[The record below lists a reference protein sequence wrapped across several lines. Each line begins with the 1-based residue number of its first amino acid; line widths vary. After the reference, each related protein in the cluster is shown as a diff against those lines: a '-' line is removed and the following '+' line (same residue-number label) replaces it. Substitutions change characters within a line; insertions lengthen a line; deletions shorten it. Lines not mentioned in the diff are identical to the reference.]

1 MARSRKV
8 SRKKRSAKRK
18 TSRKVAK
25 RCPPGCV
32 KKPMLLTDN
41 GKIILGSTKAAK
53 PKRKTSRKVS
63 RKRRSVKRKVS
74 RKKRSVK
81 RKVSRKRRS
90 VKRKASRKVSRK
102 RRSVKRKSRK
112 RKSAKRKASRKRRS
126 AKRKA
131 SRKRKSAKRKAS
143 RKKTRNSPPSG
154 VIKKQNLGVGSVM
167 VGQDGKTMYKVVEIT
182 MRGKPVKKWAK
193 MKFNMGQLFCSK
205 DDAYQD
211 CPLVKGVQSSQLQTI
226 KTLSNNIKRLFIG
239 AQRDRNEIQKLT
251 NQDTFLSLKG
261 EKPENEEEIAGL
273 KESMIGKSNTAL
285 RVKRNLDD
293 RVLEINTK
301 GLFGVTRLQE
311 LAKQNKAN
319 VDETKRRIEI
329 LQKKAK
335 NDQENFKQRLKRLKK
350 RLSKGMTRELK
361 AKWEQYEEE
370 ERKKEKRKSRR

>member
-41 GKIILGSTKAAK
+41 GKIILGSTRAAK
-53 PKRKTSRKVS
+53 PKRKASRKVS

-81 RKVSRKRRS
+81 RKASRKRRS

-102 RRSVKRKSRK
+102 RRSVKRKASRK
-112 RKSAKRKASRKRRS
+112 RKSVKRKASRKRKS

-143 RKKTRNSPPSG
+143 RKKVRNSPPSG

-193 MKFNMGQLFCSK
+193 MKFNMGQLLCGK
-205 DDAYQD
+205 DDAACEQLTHKQFKERWRPRLYDLTDQYQRSFFNMY
-211 CPLVKGVQSSQLQTI
+211 KMKIGKEFR
-226 KTLSNNIKRLFIG
+226 KTLTDSIKQLLLEMHSEAATMNKSF
-239 AQRDRNEIQKLT
+239 
-251 NQDTFLSLKG
+251 SW
-261 EKPENEEEIAGL
+261 EKPL
-273 KESMIGKSNTAL
+273 L
-285 RVKRNLDD
+285 R
-293 RVLEINTK
+293 
-301 GLFGVTRLQE
+301 
-311 LAKQNKAN
+311 
-319 VDETKRRIEI
+319 
-329 LQKKAK
+329 
-335 NDQENFKQRLKRLKK
+335 
-350 RLSKGMTRELK
+350 
-361 AKWEQYEEE
+361 QYEIYKKFVTTQ
-370 ERKKEKRKSRR
+370 RKDLIKQVDKTMTLGKARETYGFWEDL

>member
-8 SRKKRSAKRK
+8 SRKKRSAKRE
-18 TSRKVAK
+18 TSRKVSK

-41 GKIILGSTKAAK
+41 GKIILGSTRAAK
-53 PKRKTSRKVS
+53 PKRKMSRKVS

-102 RRSVKRKSRK
+102 RRSVKRKASRK
-112 RKSAKRKASRKRRS
+112 RKS

-193 MKFNMGQLFCSK
+193 MKFKMGLMCSK
-205 DDAYQD
+205 HKDTDECDFKKPKNPITENIEILTENIKNTVSQIAVVEKQIAEKHEEAKKK
-211 CPLVKGVQSSQLQTI
+211 LVKQKEYEKAKKISQAKKNKDAI
-226 KTLSNNIKRLFIG
+226 M
-239 AQRDRNEIQKLT
+239 EILKEK
-251 NQDTFLSLKG
+251 LSLK
-261 EKPENEEEIAGL
+261 
-273 KESMIGKSNTAL
+273 
-285 RVKRNLDD
+285 R
-293 RVLEINTK
+293 
-301 GLFGVTRLQE
+301 
-311 LAKQNKAN
+311 
-319 VDETKRRIEI
+319 
-329 LQKKAK
+329 
-335 NDQENFKQRLKRLKK
+335 RLKK
-350 RLSKGMTRELK
+350 QENILENSRKTLQALFEL
-361 AKWEQYEEE
+361 QND
-370 ERKKEKRKSRR
+370 RISQILGGQ

>member
-74 RKKRSVK
+74 RKRKRSVK

-102 RRSVKRKSRK
+102 RRSVKRKASRK
-112 RKSAKRKASRKRRS
+112 RKS

-193 MKFNMGQLFCSK
+193 MKFNMGQMCSTK
-205 DDAYQD
+205 DDANCD
-211 CPLVKGVQSSQLQTI
+211 GGVMGQPTQSPAEVQGNLSREIKSQEAY
-226 KTLSNNIKRLFIG
+226 R
-239 AQRDRNEIQKLT
+239 RDRKARLVELE
-251 NQDTFLSLKG
+251 DRLSL
-261 EKPENEEEIAGL
+261 
-273 KESMIGKSNTAL
+273 L
-285 RVKRNLDD
+285 RQQPRHTRD
-293 RVLEINTK
+293 RARRI
-301 GLFGVTRLQE
+301 
-311 LAKQNKAN
+311 
-319 VDETKRRIEI
+319 DRRIEI
-329 LQKKAK
+329 TKNLIKTLNRSIRQFTKNIHNLERVKKLHLS
-335 NDQENFKQRLKRLKK
+335 RTLLK
-350 RLSKGMTRELK
+350 T
-361 AKWEQYEEE
+361 
-370 ERKKEKRKSRR
+370 

>member
-102 RRSVKRKSRK
+102 RRSVKRKASRK
-112 RKSAKRKASRKRRS
+112 RKSAKRKASRKR
-126 AKRKA
+126 
-131 SRKRKSAKRKAS
+131 KSTKRKAS

-193 MKFNMGQLFCSK
+193 MKFKMGQVFCGK
-205 DDAYQD
+205 DDAACKQLTPMQAFTSRFRPKLYDLENKYQRV
-211 CPLVKGVQSSQLQTI
+211 LFNITMKIGKNQKELKRTLAKAITKQLKDMNKQ
-226 KTLSNNIKRLFIG
+226 
-239 AQRDRNEIQKLT
+239 AA
-251 NQDTFLSLKG
+251 
-261 EKPENEEEIAGL
+261 IAGRPNWA
-273 KESMIGKSNTAL
+273 KS
-285 RVKRNLDD
+285 
-293 RVLEINTK
+293 VLV
-301 GLFGVTRLQE
+301 LV
-311 LAKQNKAN
+311 
-319 VDETKRRIEI
+319 
-329 LQKKAK
+329 
-335 NDQENFKQRLKRLKK
+335 
-350 RLSKGMTRELK
+350 
-361 AKWEQYEEE
+361 
-370 ERKKEKRKSRR
+370 

>member
-74 RKKRSVK
+74 RKRKRSVK

-131 SRKRKSAKRKAS
+131 SRKKKSAKRKASRKRKSAKRKAS

-154 VIKKQNLGVGSVM
+154 VIKQQNLGVGSVM

-193 MKFNMGQLFCSK
+193 MKFNMGQMCSTK
-205 DDAYQD
+205 DDANCDGGVMGQPTQSQAKVQKNLSREIKSQEAYRISLSTR
-211 CPLVKGVQSSQLQTI
+211 LVELEDR
-226 KTLSNNIKRLFIG
+226 LSLLR
-239 AQRDRNEIQKLT
+239 QQPRHTRDR
-251 NQDTFLSLKG
+251 
-261 EKPENEEEIAGL
+261 A
-273 KESMIGKSNTAL
+273 
-285 RVKRNLDD
+285 
-293 RVLEINTK
+293 
-301 GLFGVTRLQE
+301 
-311 LAKQNKAN
+311 
-319 VDETKRRIEI
+319 RRIEI
-329 LQKKAK
+329 TKNLIKTLNRSKRQFTENIRNLKSAKKLHLS
-335 NDQENFKQRLKRLKK
+335 RTLLK
-350 RLSKGMTRELK
+350 T
-361 AKWEQYEEE
+361 
-370 ERKKEKRKSRR
+370 

>member
-18 TSRKVAK
+18 TSRKVSK

-112 RKSAKRKASRKRRS
+112 RKSAKRKASRKR
-126 AKRKA
+126 
-131 SRKRKSAKRKAS
+131 KSAKRKAS

-154 VIKKQNLGVGSVM
+154 VIKQQNLGVGSVM

-193 MKFNMGQLFCSK
+193 MKFKMGGSCSR
-205 DDAYQD
+205 DDGA
-211 CPLVKGVQSSQLQTI
+211 CEW
-226 KTLSNNIKRLFIG
+226 KRLNPKEVFTNMF
-239 AQRDRNEIQKLT
+239 RPKLYDLT
-251 NQDTFLSLKG
+251 NKYQRTFFNERMEIGKDHEALKRTLKNSIAQLL
-261 EKPENEEEIAGL
+261 EKMNSEAAIAGRPNWA
-273 KESMIGKSNTAL
+273 KSVLDQYKKYNKYTTDQREDLIKQVEDGRIKLDRAL
-285 RVKRNLDD
+285 STYLRRLTIRYPSGGHV
-293 RVLEINTK
+293 T
-301 GLFGVTRLQE
+301 GL
-311 LAKQNKAN
+311 
-319 VDETKRRIEI
+319 I
-329 LQKKAK
+329 
-335 NDQENFKQRLKRLKK
+335 
-350 RLSKGMTRELK
+350 
-361 AKWEQYEEE
+361 
-370 ERKKEKRKSRR
+370 

>member
-112 RKSAKRKASRKRRS
+112 RKSAKRKASRK
-126 AKRKA
+126 
-131 SRKRKSAKRKAS
+131 
-143 RKKTRNSPPSG
+143 KTRNSPPSG
-154 VIKKQNLGVGSVM
+154 VIKQQNLGVGSVM

-193 MKFNMGQLFCSK
+193 MKFKMGQVCSSR
-205 DDAYQD
+205 DDANCD
-211 CPLVKGVQSSQLQTI
+211 ESPAKVQEN
-226 KTLSNNIKRLFIG
+226 LSREIETQEEYIRVRKARL
-239 AQRDRNEIQKLT
+239 DEL
-251 NQDTFLSLKG
+251 
-261 EKPENEEEIAGL
+261 EN
-273 KESMIGKSNTAL
+273 
-285 RVKRNLDD
+285 
-293 RVLEINTK
+293 
-301 GLFGVTRLQE
+301 RLQRGMTDPRRKE
-311 LAKQNKAN
+311 ITENLI
-319 VDETKRRIEI
+319 ETLNRSIRQFTKNIRILKRA
-329 LQKKAK
+329 KKAH
-335 NDQENFKQRLKRLKK
+335 FLHTLYTLKK
-350 RLSKGMTRELK
+350 
-361 AKWEQYEEE
+361 
-370 ERKKEKRKSRR
+370 

>member
-18 TSRKVAK
+18 TSRKVSK

-53 PKRKTSRKVS
+53 PKRKTSRKAS

-112 RKSAKRKASRKRRS
+112 RKSAKRKASRKRKS

-131 SRKRKSAKRKAS
+131 SRKKKSAKRKAS

-193 MKFNMGQLFCSK
+193 MKFKMGQSCGK
-205 DDAYQD
+205 DDAAECNLFVSNEEQQRIAKEIRGQRSHIVS
-211 CPLVKGVQSSQLQTI
+211 LLNLIEKNR
-226 KTLSNNIKRLFIG
+226 KTLERLRKKETHTKKDEADIKRLIKLIIELQNTLREVKQKEEVAAAVAVG
-239 AQRDRNEIQKLT
+239 AL
-251 NQDTFLSLKG
+251 NQTRM
-261 EKPENEEEIAGL
+261 NRL
-273 KESMIGKSNTAL
+273 KEATDRFNIRYGKM
-285 RVKRNLDD
+285 
-293 RVLEINTK
+293 
-301 GLFGVTRLQE
+301 
-311 LAKQNKAN
+311 
-319 VDETKRRIEI
+319 
-329 LQKKAK
+329 
-335 NDQENFKQRLKRLKK
+335 LKRAAEQKARVAK
-350 RLSKGMTRELK
+350 R
-361 AKWEQYEEE
+361 
-370 ERKKEKRKSRR
+370 SR

>member
-41 GKIILGSTKAAK
+41 GKIILGSTRAAK
-53 PKRKTSRKVS
+53 PKRKASRKVS

-74 RKKRSVK
+74 RKRRSVK

-102 RRSVKRKSRK
+102 RRSVKRKASRK
-112 RKSAKRKASRKRRS
+112 RKS

-143 RKKTRNSPPSG
+143 RKQVRTSPPSG

-193 MKFNMGQLFCSK
+193 MKFKMGLMCSK
-205 DDAYQD
+205 GGSDDKEVNIVKSNEKQQE
-211 CPLVKGVQSSQLQTI
+211 LVKEIRDQRSRIVDLLKTIEKNRRTLERGRKRETLTQEEIERFIHSIIELQGTLRKLKEQEIVMLRNAYGSIGVRYM
-226 KTLSNNIKRLFIG
+226 KRL
-239 AQRDRNEIQKLT
+239 
-251 NQDTFLSLKG
+251 
-261 EKPENEEEIAGL
+261 
-273 KESMIGKSNTAL
+273 
-285 RVKRNLDD
+285 
-293 RVLEINTK
+293 TK
-301 GLFGVTRLQE
+301 AT
-311 LAKQNKAN
+311 
-319 VDETKRRIEI
+319 
-329 LQKKAK
+329 
-335 NDQENFKQRLKRLKK
+335 ENFNLRYGKRLE
-350 RLSKGMTRELK
+350 RAAARK
-361 AKWEQYEEE
+361 ARAAAWG
-370 ERKKEKRKSRR
+370 R

>member
-8 SRKKRSAKRK
+8 SRKKRSVKRK

-32 KKPMLLTDN
+32 KKPILLTDN
-41 GKIILGSTKAAK
+41 GKIILGSTRAAK

-112 RKSAKRKASRKRRS
+112 RKSAKRKASRKR
-126 AKRKA
+126 
-131 SRKRKSAKRKAS
+131 KSAKRKAS
-143 RKKTRNSPPSG
+143 RKKVRNSPPSG
-154 VIKKQNLGVGSVM
+154 IIKQQNLGVGSVM

-193 MKFNMGQLFCSK
+193 MKFNMGQLFCSGNH

-239 AQRDRNEIQKLT
+239 AQRARNKIQKLR
-251 NQDTFLSLKG
+251 NRDKLRIARD
-261 EKPENEEEIAGL
+261 EEAENEEEIAKLIKSAVDKQKTAHEL
-273 KESMIGKSNTAL
+273 KIELDTRMFEIRGQFIGTERLK
-285 RVKRNLDD
+285 NL
-293 RVLEINTK
+293 E
-301 GLFGVTRLQE
+301 
-311 LAKQNKAN
+311 KQTMAN
-319 VDETKRRIEI
+319 VDETKKRIEK
-329 LQKKAK
+329 LQKQAK
-335 NDQENFKQRLKRLKK
+335 NDQQNFEDRLKGLGFNR
-350 RLSKGMTRELK
+350 
-361 AKWEQYEEE
+361 
-370 ERKKEKRKSRR
+370 

>member
-41 GKIILGSTKAAK
+41 GKIILGSTRAAK
-53 PKRKTSRKVS
+53 PKRKVSRKVS

-112 RKSAKRKASRKRRS
+112 RKSAKRKASRKRKS

-193 MKFNMGQLFCSK
+193 MKFKMGQLFCRGQ
-205 DDAYQD
+205 DDED
-211 CPLVKGVQSSQLQTI
+211 CPLVKGVSYNQIETI
-226 KTLSNNIKRLFIG
+226 KRLSNNIKKLFVG
-239 AQRDRNEIQKLT
+239 AQRDRNKIQKLT

-261 EKPENEEEIAGL
+261 EKPKNEEEIAGL
-273 KESMIGKSNTAL
+273 KESMIGKSKTAL
-285 RVKRNLDD
+285 HVKRNLDD
-293 RVLEINTK
+293 RVLEINKK

-329 LQKKAK
+329 LQNRAK

-350 RLSKGMTRELK
+350 RLSKGGMTRELM

>member
-18 TSRKVAK
+18 TSRKVSK

-41 GKIILGSTKAAK
+41 GKIILGSTRAAK
-53 PKRKTSRKVS
+53 PKRKASRKVS

-102 RRSVKRKSRK
+102 RRSVKRK
-112 RKSAKRKASRKRRS
+112 
-126 AKRKA
+126 A

-154 VIKKQNLGVGSVM
+154 VIKQQNLGVGSVM

-193 MKFNMGQLFCSK
+193 MKFKMGQVFCGK
-205 DDAYQD
+205 DDAACKQLTPMQAFTSRFRPKLYDLENKYQRV
-211 CPLVKGVQSSQLQTI
+211 LFNITI
-226 KTLSNNIKRLFIG
+226 KIGKNQKELKRTLAKAITKKLNDMNKQAAIAGRPTWAKSVLDQYKRYKKY
-239 AQRDRNEIQKLT
+239 ATTQRENLIQQVENGKINLNEAWSTYLRKLT
-251 NQDTFLSLKG
+251 IRYPSSGHVTSL
-261 EKPENEEEIAGL
+261 I
-273 KESMIGKSNTAL
+273 
-285 RVKRNLDD
+285 
-293 RVLEINTK
+293 
-301 GLFGVTRLQE
+301 
-311 LAKQNKAN
+311 
-319 VDETKRRIEI
+319 
-329 LQKKAK
+329 
-335 NDQENFKQRLKRLKK
+335 
-350 RLSKGMTRELK
+350 
-361 AKWEQYEEE
+361 
-370 ERKKEKRKSRR
+370 

>member
-18 TSRKVAK
+18 TSRKVSK

-41 GKIILGSTKAAK
+41 GKIILGSTRAAK

-74 RKKRSVK
+74 RKRKRSVK

-112 RKSAKRKASRKRRS
+112 RKSAKRKASRKR
-126 AKRKA
+126 
-131 SRKRKSAKRKAS
+131 KSAKRKAS

-154 VIKKQNLGVGSVM
+154 VIKQQNLGVGSVM

-193 MKFNMGQLFCSK
+193 MKFNMGQMCSIK
-205 DDAYQD
+205 DDANCDESPAKVQENLSPAKVQKNLSREIKSQEAYRISLSTR
-211 CPLVKGVQSSQLQTI
+211 LVELEDR
-226 KTLSNNIKRLFIG
+226 LSLLR
-239 AQRDRNEIQKLT
+239 QQPRHTRDR
-251 NQDTFLSLKG
+251 
-261 EKPENEEEIAGL
+261 A
-273 KESMIGKSNTAL
+273 
-285 RVKRNLDD
+285 
-293 RVLEINTK
+293 
-301 GLFGVTRLQE
+301 
-311 LAKQNKAN
+311 
-319 VDETKRRIEI
+319 RRIEI
-329 LQKKAK
+329 TK
-335 NDQENFKQRLKRLKK
+335 NLIKTLNRSKRQFTENIRNLKRVQKLHLSRTLLK
-350 RLSKGMTRELK
+350 T
-361 AKWEQYEEE
+361 
-370 ERKKEKRKSRR
+370 

>member
-41 GKIILGSTKAAK
+41 GKIILGSTRAAK

-102 RRSVKRKSRK
+102 RRSVKRK
-112 RKSAKRKASRKRRS
+112 
-126 AKRKA
+126 A

-154 VIKKQNLGVGSVM
+154 VIKQQNLGVGSVM

-193 MKFNMGQLFCSK
+193 MKFKMGQLFCSGIDDK
-205 DDAYQD
+205 D
-211 CPLVKGVQSSQLQTI
+211 C
-226 KTLSNNIKRLFIG
+226 
-239 AQRDRNEIQKLT
+239 
-251 NQDTFLSLKG
+251 
-261 EKPENEEEIAGL
+261 
-273 KESMIGKSNTAL
+273 
-285 RVKRNLDD
+285 
-293 RVLEINTK
+293 
-301 GLFGVTRLQE
+301 
-311 LAKQNKAN
+311 
-319 VDETKRRIEI
+319 
-329 LQKKAK
+329 
-335 NDQENFKQRLKRLKK
+335 
-350 RLSKGMTRELK
+350 
-361 AKWEQYEEE
+361 
-370 ERKKEKRKSRR
+370 KEKMVEFPGKLFEFE

>member
-41 GKIILGSTKAAK
+41 GKIILGSTRAAK
-53 PKRKTSRKVS
+53 LKRKTSRKVS

-74 RKKRSVK
+74 RKRRSVK

-102 RRSVKRKSRK
+102 RRSVKRK
-112 RKSAKRKASRKRRS
+112 ASRKRRS
-126 AKRKA
+126 VKRKA

-154 VIKKQNLGVGSVM
+154 VIKQQNLGVGSVM

-193 MKFNMGQLFCSK
+193 MKFKMGQVFCGK
-205 DDAYQD
+205 DDAAECNLFVSNEEQQRIAKEIRGQRSHIVS
-211 CPLVKGVQSSQLQTI
+211 LLNLIEKNR
-226 KTLSNNIKRLFIG
+226 KTLERLRKKETHKKKDEADIKRLIKLIIELQNTLREVKQKEEVAAAAAVG
-239 AQRDRNEIQKLT
+239 AL
-251 NQDTFLSLKG
+251 NQTRM
-261 EKPENEEEIAGL
+261 NRL
-273 KESMIGKSNTAL
+273 KEATDRFNLRYGKM
-285 RVKRNLDD
+285 
-293 RVLEINTK
+293 LE
-301 GLFGVTRLQE
+301 R
-311 LAKQNKAN
+311 AAARKA
-319 VDETKRRIEI
+319 RAAAR
-329 LQKKAK
+329 
-335 NDQENFKQRLKRLKK
+335 
-350 RLSKGMTRELK
+350 
-361 AKWEQYEEE
+361 
-370 ERKKEKRKSRR
+370 SR

>member
-112 RKSAKRKASRKRRS
+112 RKSAKRKASRKRKSAKRKASRKRKS

-143 RKKTRNSPPSG
+143 RKKVRNSPPSG

-193 MKFNMGQLFCSK
+193 MKFKMGLMCSR
-205 DDAYQD
+205 DDAGECD
-211 CPLVKGVQSSQLQTI
+211 SGIPAKAAHSMLEK
-226 KTLSNNIKRLFIG
+226 NIK
-239 AQRDRNEIQKLT
+239 A
-251 NQDTFLSLKG
+251 
-261 EKPENEEEIAGL
+261 L
-273 KESMIGKSNTAL
+273 KEA
-285 RVKRNLDD
+285 RVK
-293 RVLEINTK
+293 
-301 GLFGVTRLQE
+301 
-311 LAKQNKAN
+311 
-319 VDETKRRIEI
+319 
-329 LQKKAK
+329 
-335 NDQENFKQRLKRLKK
+335 LKK
-350 RLSKGMTRELK
+350 VLRLEKG
-361 AKWEQYEEE
+361 
-370 ERKKEKRKSRR
+370 S

>member
-8 SRKKRSAKRK
+8 SRKKRSVKRK

-112 RKSAKRKASRKRRS
+112 RKSAKRKASRKRKS

-154 VIKKQNLGVGSVM
+154 IIKQQNLGVGSVM

-193 MKFNMGQLFCSK
+193 MKFKMGGSCSR
-205 DDAYQD
+205 DDAACEQLTHKQFKERWRPRLYDLTDQYQRSFFNMS
-211 CPLVKGVQSSQLQTI
+211 KKNGEEFR
-226 KTLSNNIKRLFIG
+226 KTLTDSIDKILSEMHSEAATMNKSFSWETPLLTRYEIYKNFVTTQRKDLIKQVDKKTMTLDKARSAYLRRL
-239 AQRDRNEIQKLT
+239 
-251 NQDTFLSLKG
+251 
-261 EKPENEEEIAGL
+261 
-273 KESMIGKSNTAL
+273 M
-285 RVKRNLDD
+285 KRYAS
-293 RVLEINTK
+293 
-301 GLFGVTRLQE
+301 GGHVT
-311 LAKQNKAN
+311 
-319 VDETKRRIEI
+319 V
-329 LQKKAK
+329 
-335 NDQENFKQRLKRLKK
+335 
-350 RLSKGMTRELK
+350 
-361 AKWEQYEEE
+361 
-370 ERKKEKRKSRR
+370 